1 MKPESIF
8 DCCSY
13 FLSEKYWLQV
23 HASILKLKIVVSQ
36 SLQKGEECAVLFFL
50 FCKNCILSEHL
61 LGSIYST
68 KKAPLFKRSRY
79 FFAWSQEASYRVS
92 KQVLDQEEIRFCPKL
107 TNSVFSDQTTF
118 WSFIICKQT
127 MCKTN
132 RLKTNNF
139 VIYTLFSV
147 VFVVILI
154 SAAHTYWDY
163 SHHTGHQQL

>member
-61 LGSIYST
+61 FGSIYST

-107 TNSVFSDQTTF
+107 TNSILSDRTTF
-118 WSFIICKQT
+118 WSFFIWVKQIDWKSPQIFFKKCQKYQIIQIFQ
-127 MCKTN
+127 KTKKME
-132 RLKTNNF
+132 LK
-139 VIYTLFSV
+139 L
-147 VFVVILI
+147 
-154 SAAHTYWDY
+154 DP
-163 SHHTGHQQL
+163 